1 MPNRDK
7 IRFLMVGGFLGAG
20 KTTALA
26 ALAQRLTVQSN
37 RVALV
42 TNDQAFDLVDTQ
54 ILRQGGFTVGE
65 VPGACFCCKFDDLL
79 STIEELDDR
88 EHPQVIL
95 AEPVGSCTDLVAT
108 VIEPM
113 RQIYGQRFELGP
125 FTVLLKPSHGM
136 KILSGRPAGFSPQAA
151 YIFEKQLEEA
161 DIIGINK
168 VDRLS
173 DDQRRDLRTLVADR
187 FPKKRVLEL
196 SGRDGTGVEEW
207 LELLSQERVETEEFI
222 EVDYDTYAIGEAE
235 LGWLNCQL
243 IVEGTVK
250 FDLDTILVALAAKIA
265 DRLRD
270 VDAETAHLKVLGEG
284 GEASGLVNLVDS
296 HHAPELSVAS
306 RASCERAH
314 LVINA
319 RVATA
324 PEILERELRA
334 AGMQLADEHNLHLDW
349 RSVQCFKPGRPVPTH
364 RITGPA

>member
-1 MPNRDK
+1 MANSTK

-26 ALAQRLTVQSN
+26 ALASRFAKQGK

-54 ILRQGGFTVGE
+54 VLRREGFTVGE

-79 STIEELDDR
+79 STIEKLDEE
-88 EHPQVIL
+88 EHPQIIL

-113 RQIYGQRFELGP
+113 RQIYGERFELGP
-125 FTVLLKPSHGM
+125 FTVLLKPSHGT
-136 KILSGRPAGFSPQAA
+136 KILSGQPAGFSPQAA

-173 DDQRRDLRTLVADR
+173 HDQLRDLHALVDKH
-187 FPKKRVLEL
+187 FPGKTVLEL
-196 SGRDGTGVEEW
+196 SGREGTGVEEW
-207 LELLSQERVETEEFI
+207 LELLGQNRRATDEFM
-222 EVDYDTYAIGEAE
+222 EVNYDTYAAGEAE

-243 IVEGTVK
+243 IIDGSAK
-250 FDLDTILVALAAKIA
+250 FSLDTILVGLAERIA
-265 DRLRD
+265 DRLRQ
-270 VDAETAHLKVLGEG
+270 VNAETAHLKILGEG

-296 HHAPELSVAS
+296 NQPPELSVAS
-306 RASCERAH
+306 RTSCTRAH

-319 RVATA
+319 RVATM
-324 PEILERELRA
+324 PDVLEAEMRA
-334 AGMQLADEHNLHLDW
+334 AGTQLANEYRLKLTW
-349 RSVQCFKPGRPVPTH
+349 RSVQCFQPGRPVPTH
-364 RITGPA
+364 RITQ